1 MTKFLF
7 FLMLFLMLFII
18 VMTIVIS
25 NNDDEF
31 ANLIKTFYECRNNN
45 KSSELQKSLRKYNI
59 HYYLGEKE
67 IKSDYGSALIIP
79 TFRDSVVINGTTYSV
94 TKVIHDTD
102 NSDIKVI
109 LK

>member
-1 MTKFLF
+1 MMTFLF
-7 FLMLFLMLFII
+7 FLMLFII

-45 KSSELQKSLRKYNI
+45 KTSELQKYIRKYNI
-59 HYYLGEKE
+59 HYCLGDKE
-67 IKSDYGSALIIP
+67 IRRDYGSALIIP
-79 TFRDSVVINGTTYSV
+79 TFKESVVINNETYSV
-94 TKVIHDTD
+94 TKVIHNIDEL
-102 NSDIKVI
+102 DITVI

>member
-1 MTKFLF
+1 MTTFLF
-7 FLMLFLMLFII
+7 FLMLFII

-59 HYYLGEKE
+59 HYWLGDKE
-67 IKSDYGSALIIP
+67 IRRDYGSALAIP
-79 TFRDSVVINGTTYSV
+79 TFRDSVVINNESYSV
-94 TKVIHDTD
+94 TKVIHNTD
-102 NSDIKVI
+102 NSDITVI